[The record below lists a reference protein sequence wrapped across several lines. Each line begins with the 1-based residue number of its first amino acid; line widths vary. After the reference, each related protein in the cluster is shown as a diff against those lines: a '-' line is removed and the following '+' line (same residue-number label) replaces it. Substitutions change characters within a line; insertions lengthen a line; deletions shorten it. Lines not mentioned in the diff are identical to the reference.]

1 MKPIAISLLTVCGIA
16 ELAEHEARKVTHAL
30 SIIDPDEPDP
40 AAFLRYAPHHRT
52 VLRFH
57 DAIEPAP
64 GVVLPE
70 ASHVAEILA
79 FGRDLAASAGDRQDG
94 HLLVH
99 CHAGISRS
107 TAALTML
114 LAQLYPDQSA
124 DALLA
129 RVLDMR
135 PKAWPNLRMIEFAD
149 EQLERRGELVRA
161 AGRIYRHQVQIRD
174 HIADFM
180 RRHGR
185 GREVDMAERS

>member
-1 MKPIAISLLTVCGIA
+1 MQPIAISLLTVCGIA
-16 ELAEHEARKVTHAL
+16 ELAEHEARNVTHVL
-30 SIIDPDEPDP
+30 SIIDPEEPDP
-40 AAFLRYAPHHRT
+40 AAFQRYAAHQRLM
-52 VLRFH
+52 LRFH
-57 DAIEPAP
+57 DAIEWAP
-64 GVVLPE
+64 GIVMPE

-79 FGRDLAASAGDRQDG
+79 FGRDLAASASDREEG

-114 LAQLYPDQSA
+114 LAQVYPDQSA

-149 EQLERRGELVRA
+149 EQLGRNGDLIRA
-161 AGRIYRHQVQIRD
+161 AGRIYRHQVQVRD
-174 HIADFM
+174 HIGDFM

-185 GREVDMAERS
+185 GREVDMAEQS

>member
-1 MKPIAISLLTVCGIA
+1 MNPIAISVLTVCGIA
-16 ELAEHEARKVTHAL
+16 ELAEHETRAVTHVL
-30 SIIDPDEPDP
+30 SIIDPEEPDP
-40 AAFLRYAPHHRT
+40 AAFLRYAAHQRML
-52 VLRFH
+52 LRFH
-57 DAIEPAP
+57 DAIEPGP

-70 ASHVAEILA
+70 ASHVAEILG
-79 FGRDLAASAGDRQDG
+79 FGRDLAASAASRKEG

-114 LAQLYPDQSA
+114 LAQVYPDQSA
-124 DALLA
+124 DTVLR

-149 EQLERRGELVRA
+149 AQLGRGGDLIRA
-161 AGRIYRHQVQIRD
+161 AGRIYRHQVELRD
-174 HIADFM
+174 HIAEFM